1 MTFNPTEK
9 HQSQIPAL
17 QLLVARGF
25 RPLSQAEALRLRG
38 GRRRNVVLD
47 GILAQQLMGMN
58 RFTHRG
64 QGYMALIRKIS
75 TRPWGA
81 SSPPRRLRGLQ
92 GTNQDIYDTLV
103 LGTTI
108 TKTIDGDSKSYT
120 LPFIDWENPAN
131 NVFHVTVEFAV
142 EGTASGQVRRCDVVG
157 FVNGVPVLVMESK
170 RPSEPLEKA
179 DSQLIGYQSA
189 DNIPQLFHFAQ
200 LLVTMNRRE
209 ARYATVGAPR
219 KFWHP

>member
-17 QLLVARGF
+17 QLLVALGF

-64 QGYMALIRKIS
+64 QGYGFDLEDIHEAMGRLKP
-75 TRPWGA
+75 TPD
-81 SSPPRRLRGLQ
+81 RLRGLQ

-108 TKTIDGDSKSYT
+108 TKIIDGDSKSYT
-120 LPFIDWENPAN
+120 LRFVDWENPAN
-131 NVFHVTVEFAV
+131 NVFHVTAEFAV

-170 RPSEPLEKA
+170 RGCVSKVVG
-179 DSQLIGYQSA
+179 I
-189 DNIPQLFHFAQ
+189 
-200 LLVTMNRRE
+200 
-209 ARYATVGAPR
+209 ARG
-219 KFWHP
+219 